1 MPPRI
6 KVLEALGSIADGR
19 VHVNDHEATVISSTG
34 ERKYTV
40 IYDEQRNAAY
50 SDDNG
55 TKFRGYVGYP
65 IIALLMKLGKLPY
78 DKRLAE
84 ALKGIPWKKLNE
96 RFKSYAKTEAYV
108 KRIASEKG
116 IKPDELDKFTTLVLQ
131 KLHEIGLEVLTDAK
145 PSS

>member
-19 VHVNDHEATVISSTG
+19 VHVKDHEATVISSTG

-78 DKRLAE
+78 DERLAQ
-84 ALKGIPWKKLNE
+84 ALKGIPWKKFSYDKTCYKNKIIY
-96 RFKSYAKTEAYV
+96 KSFYNNFPY
-108 KRIASEKG
+108 
-116 IKPDELDKFTTLVLQ
+116 F
-131 KLHEIGLEVLTDAK
+131 
-145 PSS
+145 SS